1 MYSKLHQ
8 TCMTTAGRTEE
19 EIARGSWAV
28 TAASGP
34 KEPGF

>member
-8 TCMTTAGRTEE
+8 TFVTTAGRIKEK
-19 EIARGSWAV
+19 IARGSWAV